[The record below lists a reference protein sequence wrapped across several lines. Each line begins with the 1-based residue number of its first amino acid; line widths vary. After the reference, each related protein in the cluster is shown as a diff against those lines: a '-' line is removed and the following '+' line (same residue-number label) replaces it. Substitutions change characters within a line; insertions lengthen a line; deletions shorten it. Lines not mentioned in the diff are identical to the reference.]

1 VALETPA
8 RVALETPAR
17 VALETPAR
25 VALETPA
32 QVLRTP
38 VALVQQILPV
48 RRAPKLA
55 LLELQLRMEMQAPAV

>member
-1 VALETPA
+1 M
-8 RVALETPAR
+8 
-17 VALETPAR
+17 
-25 VALETPA
+25 
-32 QVLRTP
+32 RTP